1 MRSIRISIFFTAIAL
16 ATRLLAGSSSAQETA
31 KPADTASLEKS
42 HSFSDSFSC
51 LGESILH
58 PKDPYQLV
66 PGKDPNGWSL
76 MIEPYLWALG
86 MSGDVG
92 VKGLPAVHTSFKPKT
107 ILQNLDW
114 GIMGKAELRHGRW
127 GLLGDGL
134 FAQLSVNG
142 RPPGPLYS
150 SGFVQVQQGMASL
163 ALAYRVIDD
172 RRGFLDVYAGARYNY
187 MGFQVGGTVDTGG
200 VQNVSDAITSRIASA
215 LAGRAEEFIR
225 NNAGAIESEI
235 VNDAKQR
242 LTRRLLTT
250 AAGAAREFRDSLSP
264 RDIARIMNRVRSRP
278 DYTRELVTAIALE
291 RLAAAKKQVTP
302 EIKNRLT
309 NAQRRFSNAL
319 AGRIQ
324 NALPT
329 SVEGSQW
336 WVDPIVGLRGQ
347 INFTRWLFLA
357 AQGDVGGFGAG
368 SQIAWNAQASLGV
381 NFTRN
386 LFGELGYRYFYMD
399 YTNGGALYNA
409 AEAGIFGG
417 IGVKF

>member
-1 MRSIRISIFFTAIAL
+1 
-16 ATRLLAGSSSAQETA
+16 
-31 KPADTASLEKS
+31 
-42 HSFSDSFSC
+42 
-51 LGESILH
+51 
-58 PKDPYQLV
+58 
-66 PGKDPNGWSL
+66 
-76 MIEPYLWALG
+76 
-86 MSGDVG
+86 
-92 VKGLPAVHTSFKPKT
+92 
-107 ILQNLDW
+107 
-114 GIMGKAELRHGRW
+114 
-127 GLLGDGL
+127 
-134 FAQLSVNG
+134 
-142 RPPGPLYS
+142 
-150 SGFVQVQQGMASL
+150 
-163 ALAYRVIDD
+163 
-172 RRGFLDVYAGARYNY
+172 
-187 MGFQVGGTVDTGG
+187 MGFQVGGTVDSGG
-200 VQNVSDAITSRIASA
+200 VQNVSDAITSRITSA

-264 RDIARIMNRVRSRP
+264 REIARIMNRVRNRP
-278 DYTRELVTAIALE
+278 ENTRELAVAIAQE
-291 RLAAAKKQVTP
+291 RLAAAKNQLTP

-309 NAQRRFSNAL
+309 AAQRRFSNAL
-319 AGRIQ
+319 ARRIQ
-324 NALPT
+324 NVLPT

-368 SQIAWNAQASLGV
+368 SQIAWNVQASLGV
-381 NFTRN
+381 NFTHN
-386 LFGELGYRYFYMD
+386 LFAELGYRYFYMD